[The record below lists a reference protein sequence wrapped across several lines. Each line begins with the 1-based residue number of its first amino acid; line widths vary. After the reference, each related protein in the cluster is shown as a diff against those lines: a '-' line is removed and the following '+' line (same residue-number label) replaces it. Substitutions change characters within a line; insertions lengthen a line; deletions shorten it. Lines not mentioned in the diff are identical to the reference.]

1 MNEQTTLL
9 IPEDSKRVA
18 DSIIY
23 LLRNTDIDA
32 AIKRGIHNALG
43 VDTYSGYAPLK
54 DKIPVSIREGIEKAF
69 KPKE

>member
-1 MNEQTTLL
+1 MNNQTTLL
-9 IPEDSKRVA
+9 TPEDSKRVA

-32 AIKRGIHNALG
+32 AVRRGIKEALG
-43 VDTYSGYAPLK
+43 VDNYSGYAPLK
-54 DKIPVSIREGIEKAF
+54 DKIPVAIREGMIDAL